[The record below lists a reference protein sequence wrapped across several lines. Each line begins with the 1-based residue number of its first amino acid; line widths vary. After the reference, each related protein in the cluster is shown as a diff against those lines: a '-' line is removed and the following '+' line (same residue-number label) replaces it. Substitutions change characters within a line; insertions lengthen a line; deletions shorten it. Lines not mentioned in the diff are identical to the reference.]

1 MKPNTHATYF
11 GAIALTLALAGCTAM
26 PPAPTIPAP
35 DLRSDLSAALET
47 NAASMQAEKV
57 QIPTS
62 LTDDLLAL
70 EQSVLVTSPRFDV
83 QADHI
88 DAQQFFKDLVQ
99 GTGLNMVVDPDIGGF
114 ITIQL
119 ANVTVAEVLN
129 AVRDVYGYDYQ
140 KTSYGY
146 RIISNRITTR
156 LFNVDYLNVNRSG
169 TAGTG
174 ISGSQISSKGAQSS
188 QVTTT
193 YTADFWADLQATLE
207 VIIGDKPDTSVVVNA
222 QTGVVVVRANPVGLQ
237 AVEQFLMQAENMLQK
252 QVIIE
257 ARIIEVTLSDG
268 FKSGIDWN
276 TFAGDLSRLA
286 TDPLSIQLNSQA
298 LTGSP
303 ELGGIFNLGA
313 NVGDFNA
320 LIQLLS
326 NQGEVKVLSSP
337 RISTVN
343 NQKAVIKV
351 GTDEYFVTNVK
362 STTSADGTD
371 GTPDL
376 TLTPFFSGIALDV
389 TPQIGQNNEI
399 ILHVRPSVT
408 EISEKMKVVSIGG
421 KSYQLPLASS
431 SIREVD
437 SIIKATNGQIVIIGG
452 LLQNKGNDQTTGIP
466 GLATLPGFKWLF
478 GQQQRLNEKS
488 ELIILLQPQ
497 ITNNLVW
504 QQEISAARDRMGQ

>member
-1 MKPNTHATYF
+1 MSTCA
-11 GAIALTLALAGCTAM
+11 LALLITGCTVM
-26 PPAPTIPAP
+26 PPEPTVAAP
-35 DLRSDLSAALET
+35 DVRTDLSLALEN
-47 NAASMQAEKV
+47 NAVGVQNEKV
-57 QIPTS
+57 QVPADLTNALLS
-62 LTDDLLAL
+62 LDQDD
-70 EQSVLVTSPRFDV
+70 SVAAAPRFDV
-83 QADHI
+83 QADNI

-99 GTGLNMVVDPDIGGF
+99 GTGLNMVVDPEITGG
-114 ITIQL
+114 ISMRL
-119 ANVTVAEVLN
+119 ANVTVSEVLN

-156 LFNVDYLNVNRSG
+156 IFNLDYLNVNRSG
-169 TAGTG
+169 SSGTG
-174 ISGSQISSKGAQSS
+174 ITGSQIASDGSQSS

-193 YTADFWADLQATLE
+193 YTADFWADLEQTLQT
-207 VIIGDKPDTSVVVNA
+207 IIGDEPDTSVVINA

-237 AVEQFLMQAENMLQK
+237 SVEQFLMQAENMLQK

-276 TFAGDLSRLA
+276 TFASDLSRLA
-286 TDPLSIQLNSQA
+286 TDPLSIALNAQPI
-298 LTGSP
+298 TGNP
-303 ELGGIFNLGA
+303 DLGGIFNIGA
-313 NVGDFNA
+313 NVGDFSA

-351 GTDEYFVTNVK
+351 GTDEYYVTNVRN
-362 STTSADGTD
+362 TANADGSA

-408 EISEKMKVVSIGG
+408 EVTEKTKSLSING
-421 KSYQLPLASS
+421 STYALPLATS
-431 SIREVD
+431 SIREAD

-452 LLQNKGNDQTTGIP
+452 LLQNKGNNQTTGIP
-466 GLATLPGFKWLF
+466 GLASLPGFKWLF
-478 GQQQRLNEKS
+478 GQQQRMNEKS

-497 ITNNLVW
+497 ITNNMVW